1 MCTHREKVPWGRG
14 RTVAICKPRREEA
27 SGETRPADALALTP
41 QAPGPR
47 GNESVLLTPQSAAV
61 R

>member
-41 QAPGPR
+41 QAPGP
-47 GNESVLLTPQSAAV
+47 
-61 R
+61 